1 MKSPG
6 TLISAHEKAIEVLQL
21 LAQAK
26 DRVTLYKGHL
36 KMWKDNRKYTWVHGS
51 YRREQEIID
60 KIIAS
65 HRVYQRIKNYY
76 LNHLKKIR

>member
-1 MKSPG
+1 MKSAG

-21 LAQAK
+21 LAKAK
-26 DRVTLYKGHL
+26 DRVAIYKGHL
-36 KMWKDNRKYTWVHGS
+36 KIWNDRHCYNWVHNE
-51 YRREQEIID
+51 YRREQQIID
-60 KIIAS
+60 KIITS